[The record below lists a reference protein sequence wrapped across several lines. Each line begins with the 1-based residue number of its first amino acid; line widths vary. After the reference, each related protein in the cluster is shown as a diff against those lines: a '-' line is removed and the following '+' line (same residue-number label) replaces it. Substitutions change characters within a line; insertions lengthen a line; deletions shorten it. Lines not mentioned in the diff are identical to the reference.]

1 MPLYKI
7 KYTTESLKE
16 LREIINYYESLSTGL
31 GKRFRQN
38 FLIAIGKIKAN
49 PFYASVRYDN
59 VRFAAVNKFP
69 YAAHYTVDDVRKYV
83 IIYAVLGF
91 RQDPDTN
98 WKITV

>member
-31 GKRFRQN
+31 GKRFRQ
-38 FLIAIGKIKAN
+38 
-49 PFYASVRYDN
+49 
-59 VRFAAVNKFP
+59 
-69 YAAHYTVDDVRKYV
+69 
-83 IIYAVLGF
+83 
-91 RQDPDTN
+91 DPDTN